1 MANRGIPLVR
11 ILGFDVR
18 FDLTWLILVALVVWT
33 LSAGYFPRVLEGL
46 PTGTYIWMAILG
58 AIGIFASI
66 IIHELAH
73 SLVARR
79 FGMEMRGITL
89 FVFGGAAHMPNE
101 PPTPEAEFWMAIAGP
116 ISSVALAVVFWLL
129 AALFV
134 AGGLP
139 DTIVAVVGYL
149 AGINLILAIFNMV
162 PGFPLDGGRVLR
174 AILWWWKGDLR
185 WATRVAAAVGGAFG
199 ITLVLL
205 GVLSV
210 LYGNLIGGM
219 WLFLIGLF
227 LRAAASSSYQ
237 ALLTR
242 EALSGEPASAFMTRN
257 PVTVTGDTRLSDLV
271 DEYFLGRYL
280 KAVPVTDHGRLVGIV
295 DVRRTKDVPREEW
308 PSRRVGDVMKPVQP
322 EDTVRPEAD
331 AMEAL
336 QKMQETGGSRVLVAD
351 GDRLVG
357 IISLSDLRRILGLRT
372 DLLDTRREPRG
383 PGRPELGRA

>member
-1 MANRGIPLVR
+1 MANRGLPLVR

-46 PTGTYIWMAILG
+46 SAATYIWMAILG

-66 IIHELAH
+66 IVHELAH

-89 FVFGGAAHMPNE
+89 FVFGGAAHMPDE
-101 PPTPEAEFWMAIAGP
+101 PPTPKAEFWMALAGP
-116 ISSVALAVVFWLL
+116 ITSVGLAIAFWLL
-129 AALFV
+129 AVLFI
-134 AGGLP
+134 AGGFP
-139 DTIVAVVGYL
+139 DTIVAVLGYL

-174 AILWWWKGDLR
+174 ALLWWWKGDLR
-185 WATRVAAAVGGAFG
+185 WATRVAAAIGGGFG
-199 ITLVLL
+199 FALILL

-210 LYGNLIGGM
+210 FYGNLIGGM

-257 PVTVTGDTRLSDLV
+257 PVTVTADTRLSDLV

-295 DVRRTKDVPREEW
+295 DVRRTKDVPRDDW
-308 PSRRVGDVMKPVQP
+308 PSRRVGEVMKPVAP
-322 EDTVRPEAD
+322 DDAVRPDAD

-336 QKMQETGGSRVLVAD
+336 QKMQESGGSRVLVAD

-372 DLLDTRREPRG
+372 DLLEARRQPQG
-383 PGRPELGRA
+383 PRPELGRA

>member
-1 MANRGIPLVR
+1 MANRGLPLVR

-46 PTGTYIWMAILG
+46 SAATYIWMAILG

-66 IIHELAH
+66 IVHELAH

-89 FVFGGAAHMPNE
+89 FVFGGAAHMSDE
-101 PPTPEAEFWMAIAGP
+101 PPTPKAEFWMAIAGP
-116 ISSVALAVVFWLL
+116 ITSVGLAIAFWLL
-129 AALFV
+129 AVLFI

-139 DTIVAVVGYL
+139 DTIVAVLGYL

-174 AILWWWKGDLR
+174 ALLWWWKGDLR
-185 WATRVAAAVGGAFG
+185 WATRVAAAIGGGFG
-199 ITLVLL
+199 FALILL

-210 LYGNLIGGM
+210 FYGNLIGGM

-257 PVTVTGDTRLSDLV
+257 PVTVTADTRLSDLV

-295 DVRRTKDVPREEW
+295 DVRRTKDVPRDDW
-308 PSRRVGDVMKPVQP
+308 PSRRVGEVMKPVAP
-322 EDTVRPEAD
+322 DDAVRPDAD

-336 QKMQETGGSRVLVAD
+336 QKMQESGGSRVLVAD

-357 IISLSDLRRILGLRT
+357 IISLSDLRRILGLRA
-372 DLLDTRREPRG
+372 DLLEARRQPQG
-383 PGRPELGRA
+383 PRPELGRA